1 MEGMNPEISI
11 LRVLLRISRRRSSM
25 TLGEILLRSGVD
37 RDTAH
42 RALASLARSGLVHR
56 TPEGPRLTLAGFTIA
71 VATAAVLPTKKPSRR
86 PPPARVVSMI
96 RRRRAA

>member
-1 MEGMNPEISI
+1 MNPEISL

-56 TPEGPRLTLAGFTIA
+56 TPEGPRLTLAGFAIA
-71 VATAAVLPTKKPSRR
+71 VATAAAIPSKKPMPRR
-86 PPPARVVSMI
+86 PPPARVVQLS